1 MLPLA
6 LYLGLYTWNW
16 ETGHLDRFA
25 ASTGLEG
32 VGWVLA
38 PGKWVHNQAQ
48 YYLDHYVR
56 LVQTSKENERLREEI
71 QELELRLIR
80 MQNKA
85 AEAQRLREL
94 LELDLPEDWS
104 YTGARIIADRVSP
117 SGAMETLILNKG
129 SSQAV
134 HKEMAAL
141 TPKGLAGKVIKTSR
155 NFSQLLLPTDP
166 NSNIPVVSYNNR
178 SRAILTGQG
187 PDSLPKLEY
196 MTRDS
201 PLSEG
206 ELLLTSGMGDV
217 FPKGIPVARVVK
229 VEQAEHSLF
238 QEVRARLLTEFSRL
252 EEVLLLQTGQKIE
265 GEKTIESL
273 FDLPSAPEP

>member
-1 MLPLA
+1 
-6 LYLGLYTWNW
+6 
-16 ETGHLDRFA
+16 
-25 ASTGLEG
+25 
-32 VGWVLA
+32 
-38 PGKWVHNQAQ
+38 
-48 YYLDHYVR
+48 
-56 LVQTSKENERLREEI
+56 
-71 QELELRLIR
+71 
-80 MQNKA
+80 
-85 AEAQRLREL
+85 
-94 LELDLPEDWS
+94 
-104 YTGARIIADRVSP
+104 
-117 SGAMETLILNKG
+117 
-129 SSQAV
+129 
-134 HKEMAAL
+134 
-141 TPKGLAGKVIKTSR
+141 
-155 NFSQLLLPTDP
+155 
-166 NSNIPVVSYNNR
+166 
-178 SRAILTGQG
+178 
-187 PDSLPKLEY
+187 

>member
-1 MLPLA
+1 M
-6 LYLGLYTWNW
+6 
-16 ETGHLDRFA
+16 
-25 ASTGLEG
+25 
-32 VGWVLA
+32 A